1 MQSTTEK
8 KGMRFYLGVTD
19 TEWFQS
25 LRALSP
31 EDVNFWQPSGRAL
44 RGLEPGEPFLFKLK
58 APYRKIGGVAFF
70 SAFASFPLGIAW
82 DAFGERNGCR
92 SKAEF
97 RAKIRGY
104 RVKNN
109 VAPDPTETVGCII
122 LTDPV
127 FFGDDEMIDLPPEW
141 DDHTVTGKFF
151 ALAEASGARIW
162 DQVRQRLEARRFF
175 ARPMGNDTG
184 LVVPSQEPAWRE
196 VVSKVRIGQGAF
208 RCLVTEAYGR
218 ACAITGDHTLP
229 VLEAA
234 HIRPYSESGPHAVTN
249 GLLLRADLHKL
260 FDDGYLTV
268 TPDLRVEVSGAIRE
282 EFNNGKVYYALH
294 GQRLVSSPRSEMDRP
309 SASYLAWHNEYIFK
323 AG

>member
-1 MQSTTEK
+1 
-8 KGMRFYLGVTD
+8 MRFYLGVTD
-19 TEWFQS
+19 TNWFDR
-25 LRALSP
+25 LRALQP
-31 EDVNFWQPSGRAL
+31 EDINFWQPSGRPL
-44 RGLEPGEPFLFKLK
+44 RGLEAGEPFLFKLK

-70 SAFASFPLGIAW
+70 STFASFPLGIAW
-82 DAFGERNGCR
+82 DAFGERNGCGT
-92 SKAEF
+92 KAEF
-97 RAKIRGY
+97 RAKIQGY
-104 RVKNN
+104 RMKNN

-127 FFGDDEMIDLPPEW
+127 FFADDEMIDLPPEW

-151 ALAEASGARIW
+151 SMSEASGARLW
-162 DQVRQRLEARRFF
+162 DQVRQRLEARKFL
-175 ARPMGNDTG
+175 ARQPEAAAG
-184 LVVPSQEPAWRE
+184 LLATSQEPGWRE

-208 RCLVTEAYGR
+208 RCLVTEAYSR

-234 HIRPYSESGPHAVTN
+234 HIRPYSESGPHAVSN

-268 TPDLRVEVSGAIRE
+268 TPDLHVEVSRAIRE
-282 EFNNGKVYYALH
+282 EFHNGKVYYALH
-294 GQRLVSSPRSEMDRP
+294 GQRLLSSPIRDSDRP
-309 SASYLAWHNEYIFK
+309 AAGFLEWHNDHVFK